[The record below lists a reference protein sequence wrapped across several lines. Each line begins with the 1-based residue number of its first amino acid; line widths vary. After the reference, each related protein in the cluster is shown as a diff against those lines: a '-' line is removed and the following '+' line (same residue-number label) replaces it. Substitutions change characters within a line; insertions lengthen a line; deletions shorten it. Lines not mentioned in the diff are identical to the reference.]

1 MSELDELDFVAV
13 EIHTA
18 GADPASVCA
27 VDMALVRGGEIVA
40 AERWPVRPPT
50 GPTSFSRLHT
60 QLHGVD
66 EAAVADAPD
75 WPEVAA
81 QLDLLGEHLPFVASG
96 ADRDRG
102 AYEAATRAT
111 GGTPQEH
118 EWRDA
123 LTLVGRLRPDVDPP
137 RIATAA
143 QVLGIPDGARPAG
156 AGSEA
161 VRTAEVVLA
170 LARQSGRGTVR
181 RLWSEAVPPAP
192 DGPIIPESLRQR
204 HGTEPSVP
212 PAGAHRWAPPS
223 PASVPA
229 SAAPAARGGGVGW
242 KLAGTAMVGIALGAA
257 LFFVASVSVIMEY
270 LEDGRGSDATVGMGI
285 AALSAFLAWWFGKT
299 GVGWIRREDG

>member
-27 VDMALVRGGEIVA
+27 VDMALVRGGDIVA

-123 LTLVGRLRPDVDPP
+123 LALVGRLRPDVDPP

-143 QVLGIPDGARPAG
+143 RALGIPDGARPAG
-156 AGSEA
+156 AG
-161 VRTAEVVLA
+161 
-170 LARQSGRGTVR
+170 
-181 RLWSEAVPPAP
+181 
-192 DGPIIPESLRQR
+192 
-204 HGTEPSVP
+204 
-212 PAGAHRWAPPS
+212 
-223 PASVPA
+223 
-229 SAAPAARGGGVGW
+229 
-242 KLAGTAMVGIALGAA
+242 
-257 LFFVASVSVIMEY
+257 
-270 LEDGRGSDATVGMGI
+270 
-285 AALSAFLAWWFGKT
+285 
-299 GVGWIRREDG
+299 